1 MLHGSLEDLSQHGLD
16 IVAMLHPESTEKRW
30 EHDSAIETEENLY
43 QGSNLM
49 ATRALSGISI
59 HFSHDKKER
68 QMSANIDIR
77 KSFESLDVC

>member
-1 MLHGSLEDLSQHGLD
+1 MVPWKISLNMVLISLVCYIQKVQKNVGSMIDTD
-16 IVAMLHPESTEKRW
+16 
-30 EHDSAIETEENLY
+30 IETEDTLY

-68 QMSANIDIR
+68 QTSASTDIT
-77 KSFESLDVC
+77 KSFESIDVC